1 VFTVK
6 RIILITQNAEFA
18 LNATQLNVKG
28 EYMVSHFSSARNAL
42 AHLRNNPQHAAIV
55 DFSVPDMPGADVV
68 QAMRRMQPDIAILI
82 APDNRTVRRET
93 EPLNIQA
100 YIQIPLSLR
109 QLIPALQTAIKTM
122 HDALPDTVMAP
133 AISPPRVEKDKTD
146 EVPKPPMPRPHDQ
159 TQGQPPVAESKPE
172 TRSSEPPPPPELTQ
186 PAPPAVP
193 PAVPEPK
200 SPLPIFERLKAE
212 EPPLPNFE
220 QSATVRDLIDNLG
233 DRDLGGRAGAPRSAS
248 PDMPPP
254 PPLRDKQRSQIPAAL
269 ILERATDDSTPL
281 DGFSITQFMARLR
294 DDLPEGE
301 IKIMPLPSWLA
312 DAERYIRE
320 PDFLPEFLP
329 EDLPEPP
336 LTYTSSV
343 TALHDAVDIEEEPD
357 DWHTERMEPL
367 VRSRPSE
374 PDDVVELSP
383 EFTGSQAEPQPQP
396 QPEAEPEPEP
406 EPKPEAARPPTV
418 VMLEER
424 RAAAAPPPEVM
435 PQAAAATP
443 EEAYF
448 ARIALALT
456 QVSVDVAADSTLLAR
471 SGQLVARAGALL
483 LEDIE
488 ELLPQISP
496 DWMSNPGQ
504 GRVRFV
510 HQESTGTDFM
520 LFSCETDGDFVLSL
534 LFAGAQP
541 ISVIRDQA
549 LRLSE
554 ALVEVPELEEIEAEP
569 EIEAPVVDDRAE
581 PDNQAEAT
589 PADEI
594 AEAVP
599 PETVEPVADVPR
611 EPLTFL
617 WMLRDA
623 SMVIPE
629 GIARE
634 IGQALIQQLRQS
646 QWQVEQLII
655 DEDYVA
661 LYALVP
667 GERLGGQ
674 KEIRELLGMSAEL
687 MQQYDPSL
695 DRALLWDDSYLVL
708 APGRELNTEDI
719 QHFIRFVRG

>member
-1 VFTVK
+1 MFMVK

-55 DFSVPDMPGADVV
+55 DFGVPDMPGGDVV

-82 APDNRTVRRET
+82 APDTRTIRRET
-93 EPLNIQA
+93 EVLNVQT

-133 AISPPRVEKDKTD
+133 AISPPREEKDRTD

-159 TQGQPPVAESKPE
+159 TQGQPPVAAAESEKA
-172 TRSSEPPPPPELTQ
+172 SLEPPPPPELTQ
-186 PAPPAVP
+186 PAPPA
-193 PAVPEPK
+193 APEPK

-233 DRDLGGRAGAPRSAS
+233 GRASTPRNAP

-254 PPLRDKQRSQIPAAL
+254 PPLREKQRSQIPAAL

-301 IKIMPLPSWLA
+301 VKIMPLPSWLA

-320 PDFLPEFLP
+320 PDFLP

-343 TALHDAVDIEEEPD
+343 TALHDAVDIEEEPE

-367 VRSRPSE
+367 VRSRPPE

-383 EFTGSQAEPQPQP
+383 EYTEPNT
-396 QPEAEPEPEP
+396 EPESEP
-406 EPKPEAARPPTV
+406 ELEPESEPARPLTGP
-418 VMLEER
+418 
-424 RAAAAPPPEVM
+424 APVDRQPADPPAPEVV
-435 PQAAAATP
+435 PEVAATTP

-471 SGQLVARAGALL
+471 NGHLVARAGALL

-496 DWMSNPGQ
+496 DWVSHPGQ
-504 GRVRFV
+504 GRMRFI

-520 LFSCETDGDFVLSL
+520 LFSCETEGDFVLSL

-554 ALVEVPELEEIEAEP
+554 ALVEVPEVEEVEAEP
-569 EIEAPVVDDRAE
+569 EIESPVVEPAAE
-581 PDNQAEAT
+581 VSEQAEVAT
-589 PADEI
+589 ADQI
-594 AEAVP
+594 AESVP
-599 PETVEPVADVPR
+599 PEEETISDVPR

-629 GIARE
+629 GIAQE

-674 KEIRELLGMSAEL
+674 KEIRELLRMSAEL
-687 MQQYDPSL
+687 MQRYDPSL
-695 DRALLWDDSYLVL
+695 DQSLLWDDSYLVL
-708 APGRELNTEDI
+708 APGRELTTEDI